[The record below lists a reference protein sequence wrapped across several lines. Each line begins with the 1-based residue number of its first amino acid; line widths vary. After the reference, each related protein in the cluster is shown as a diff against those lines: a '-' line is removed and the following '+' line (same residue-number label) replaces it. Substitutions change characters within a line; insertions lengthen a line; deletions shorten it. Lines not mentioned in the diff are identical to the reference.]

1 MKEVFNFLVNIGKL
15 KGRERRGWVFHK
27 IKNAETTAEHSFHI
41 AFLVWVIGKKKKN
54 IDMERAIKM
63 ALAHDICEVYS
74 PDFTS
79 YDAVA
84 IDENKEITKENFK
97 ELRPKKGRPIFK
109 QRAKMEKIK
118 KELEE
123 EGMGELL
130 KSLDKELKEEL
141 YDIWKEYE
149 VGETLESRLV
159 RQADKVI
166 NLFQGMEYH
175 KKQKDI
181 EYDLWIQRAKETID
195 DPHLLE
201 LLKEIEE
208 DIEI

>member
-1 MKEVFNFLVNIGKL
+1 MKEEFNFLINIGKL
-15 KGRERRGWVFHK
+15 KGRKRSGWLFHK
-27 IKNAETTAEHSFHI
+27 IKDAETTAEHSFHI
-41 AFLVWVIGKKKKN
+41 AFLVWLMGRKKKN

-79 YDAVA
+79 YDATG
-84 IDENKEITKENFK
+84 IDEDKEITKENFK
-97 ELRPKKGRPIFK
+97 ELRPKKGRPTFK
-109 QRAKMEKIK
+109 QRVKMEKIK
-118 KELEE
+118 KELEK
-123 EGMGELL
+123 EGMEKLL
-130 KSLDKELKEEL
+130 KGLDKDLKEEL
-141 YDIWKEYE
+141 YGVWEEYE
-149 VGETLESRLV
+149 EGKTLESRLV

-201 LLKEIEE
+201 FLKEIEE
-208 DIEI
+208 GIEI